1 MSTRDRASAPKVV
14 ARNSGKPRKDVKKEE
29 STPPEGWKLTK
40 QQQAF
45 IDLFSEDDSKK
56 Q

>member
-1 MSTRDRASAPKVV
+1 MSARARLSAPKTVT
-14 ARNSGKPRKDVKKEE
+14 RSDSKPRKVDRK
-29 STPPEGWKLTK
+29 SANAAPDGWELTK